1 MYNNEKKIKYWTV
14 GTSAILYL
22 DNVKRW
28 ILNKN
33 LISTMIEQ
41 NDFAII
47 LRKFEDENENFVTE
61 FSCEENSQNE
71 KTIVYKAKKSHYSFA
86 TLDQFLRILCY
97 FEILIPPSNQKD
109 KYTLTQQFINKFIH
123 NKELNNKNVDKE

>member
-1 MYNNEKKIKYWTV
+1 
-14 GTSAILYL
+14 
-22 DNVKRW
+22 
-28 ILNKN
+28 
-33 LISTMIEQ
+33 MIEQ